1 LSELLTTEGLL
12 PKRPTGLASPPIC
25 KSRGAIVGQ
34 TPRRG
39 MATSL
44 GSLTAPSLLL
54 NRPARLIAPREKLSK
69 RCSTRVPVPGCCPE
83 VVAAVASKNISKQA
97 ANILPTREAR
107 LAIEHRGHR
116 SHGPRCAALLLM
128 RAAPLLLRKGPTHDP
143 IREAGRAVEIC
154 SRGRATCARLS
165 ATSITFCS
173 GPLRHPIKPV
183 IAIGQCVAR
192 NV

>member
-39 MATSL
+39 MATHSQSNHVGSVVDMPGICMSERSASL

-54 NRPARLIAPREKLSK
+54 NRPAR
-69 RCSTRVPVPGCCPE
+69 
-83 VVAAVASKNISKQA
+83 
-97 ANILPTREAR
+97 LPTREAR